1 MKKKALILIISL
13 IALLVLFF
21 PIPSGALKD
30 GGTRE
35 YTALT
40 YKLVKWN
47 RITSDGEIYK
57 AWRIYT
63 FPLNTKSVDALWK
76 EESVKLTEENKEERT
91 DVNAGDITAEKV
103 SPVTTDRKESAD
115 ETGFSVSVKEISLE
129 GTFPYIKIEITNH
142 SSTEF
147 CFGETFDIFY
157 RKSKSDIRESCF
169 TEEPAFNAILYTV
182 LPGGSADQTYLL
194 DLADISKNG
203 YYSLEARGCFESDSS
218 PAAAE
223 WFTFGTEFSV
233 NGGKPENIKTFSARC
248 MVDPVPHYHYPADE
262 PQTVEDP
269 ISGYCGNIVT
279 TIYINGK
286 TYSLMYDK
294 SVYITDILINLA
306 YDIDKICLCSDE
318 FTVDTE
324 LIKGCGINLTQ
335 GFARCEKG
343 QAELTKEQ
351 IYGIKS
357 IIDSLG

>member
-47 RITSDGEIYK
+47 KLISDGEIYK
-57 AWRIYT
+57 AWRIYP
-63 FPLNTKSVDALWK
+63 FPLNTKSVDELWQK
-76 EESVKLTEENKEERT
+76 EAANLTEENEKRVTEENTDNTVTEKKPPDTTNCKEF
-91 DVNAGDITAEKV
+91 
-103 SPVTTDRKESAD
+103 SD
-115 ETGFSVSVKEISLE
+115 ETEFSVSVKEISLT
-129 GTFPYIKIEITNH
+129 GASPYIKIEITNH
-142 SSTEF
+142 SNTVF

-157 RKSKSDIRESCF
+157 RKNKSDIRESCF
-169 TEEPAFNAILYTV
+169 KEEPAFNAILYTV
-182 LPGGSADQTYLL
+182 LPGGGTDQTYLL
-194 DLADISKNG
+194 GQADVSKDG
-203 YYSLEARGCFESDSS
+203 YYSLEARGCFESDSAS
-218 PAAAE
+218 AAAE
-223 WFTFGTEFSV
+223 WFTFGAEFSV
-233 NGGKPENIKTFSARC
+233 NGGKSENIKTFSARC

-269 ISGYCGNIVT
+269 ISGYCGNMVT
-279 TIYINGK
+279 TVYINGK

-294 SVYITDILINLA
+294 SVYITDILVNLD
-306 YDIDKICLCSDE
+306 YDIDKVCLCIDE

-335 GFARCEKG
+335 SFARCEKG

-351 IYGIKS
+351 IYGIKN